1 MNRLPP
7 FEKSSLGIDANLAA
21 MLTYVFGFVTGILFL
36 VLEKDNKFVRFHAM
50 QSIFVF
56 VTLAVFKF
64 VLGFIPLLGMLID
77 MFILGPLTLIVWLLL
92 MVKAYQGERFKVIV
106 VWVTWPNSK
115 LVKLSYIASCPDL
128 PAV

>member
-21 MLTYVFGFVTGILFL
+21 MLTYVFGFITGILFL

-92 MVKAYQGERFKVIV
+92 MVKAYQGERFKVPV
-106 VWVTWPNSK
+106 
-115 LVKLSYIASCPDL
+115 LGDL
-128 PAV
+128 AEQQVS